1 MAIQGN
7 GHDLDAAI
15 AMAAVLVVFRYA
27 IVRLVFGMV
36 AVVII
41 ASLVYGAV
49 LLAPAL
55 QHI

>member
-15 AMAAVLVVFRYA
+15 ALATVLVVFRYA